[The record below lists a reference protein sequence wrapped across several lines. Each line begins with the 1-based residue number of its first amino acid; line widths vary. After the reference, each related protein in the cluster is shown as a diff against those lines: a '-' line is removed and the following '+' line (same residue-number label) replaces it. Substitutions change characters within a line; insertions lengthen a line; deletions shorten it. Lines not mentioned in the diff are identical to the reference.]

1 MVQISA
7 LPLPTAGKD
16 SPLCPMAG
24 KKGKNSCPVTAQ
36 PQRDTQ
42 GPACHP
48 DLTLGRGPNFCILFV
63 SGALENPTKVTG
75 RLPEMMHNGTRPM
88 EPTVSGLLKP
98 RVCARVAQGS
108 MISSQSPLS
117 SAPDL
122 ALP

>member
-16 SPLCPMAG
+16 SPLRPMAG
-24 KKGKNSCPVTAQ
+24 KRGTNSCPVTAQ

-42 GPACHP
+42 GPARHP
-48 DLTLGRGPNFCILFV
+48 DLTLGRGPNFCLLFV

-75 RLPEMMHNGTRPM
+75 RLPEMMHKGARPM
-88 EPTVSGLLKP
+88 EPTVSGLLKS
-98 RVCARVAQGS
+98 RGCARVAQGS
-108 MISSQSPLS
+108 TISSQSPLS
-117 SAPDL
+117 STPDL